1 MPERLETIKRDSGAV
16 ELGYDPSLLQ
26 VMDIILWQEG
36 RQAKAR
42 RLAADAA
49 GAAVMLPCSSIDV
62 DPSRAD
68 VTDRWHD
75 LGMASTELTAAA
87 LGQRVRAAR
96 KNRGLIQ
103 QELARECGVSRKFI
117 GELEAGKENA
127 SLGLTLK
134 VINFLDIDLS
144 AKGQQRHR
152 IDFGA
157 QFADTLAA
165 RDYPFALRL
174 LGEYASASIT
184 AGRPEMTRAPKIDD
198 AEYLTA
204 LAGINRWISRK
215 TGSATP
221 SWAARAKPSR
231 TPIFPAERLHPVGDR
246 MKDLIR
252 KDTPA
257 ELAELNVWIR
267 ERDLATV

>member
-1 MPERLETIKRDSGAV
+1 M
-16 ELGYDPSLLQ
+16 
-26 VMDIILWQEG
+26 
-36 RQAKAR
+36 
-42 RLAADAA
+42 
-49 GAAVMLPCSSIDV
+49 
-62 DPSRAD
+62 AD
-68 VTDRWHD
+68 VTDRWQD
-75 LGMASTELTAAA
+75 MSMAMTELSAAV
-87 LGQRVRAAR
+87 LGQRVRASR
-96 KNRGLIQ
+96 KDRGLSQ
-103 QELARECGVSRKFI
+103 QELAKECGISRKFI

-134 VINFLDIDLS
+134 VINYLDIDLS
-144 AKGQQRHR
+144 AKSQQRHR
-152 IDFGA
+152 IDFSA
-157 QFADTLAA
+157 QFADTLSAQ
-165 RDYPFALRL
+165 DYPFALRL

-184 AGRPEMTRAPKIDD
+184 LGRPEMTRAPKIDD

-215 TGSATP
+215 TGSVTP
-221 SWAARAKPSR
+221 SWAARAKPSS
-231 TPIFPAERLHPVGDR
+231 TPIFPAEKLHPVGDR